1 MGISSTLIQQ
11 NKHSLGC
18 SAVLRVFLTQ
28 SVAEALG
35 KKATEVATI
44 LDNIQELDRVRGIS
58 QLQILDKAHGTSQ
71 PPIQARVQCQDRD
84 CGTFQIL
91 IQARVLCLDKGCGT
105 SQLLMLAPSW
115 RSQDESWGRS
125 PKLVKI

>member
-1 MGISSTLIQQ
+1 MSSTLIQQ
-11 NKHSLGC
+11 NKHLLGC
-18 SAVLRVFLTQ
+18 SAVLWVFLTQ

-71 PPIQARVQCQDRD
+71 PQIKARVLCLDRDYGTFQIPIQARVQCQDRD
-84 CGTFQIL
+84 
-91 IQARVLCLDKGCGT
+91 R
-105 SQLLMLAPSW
+105 
-115 RSQDESWGRS
+115 
-125 PKLVKI
+125 

>member
-58 QLQILDKAHGTSQ
+58 QLQIMDKAHGTSQ
-71 PPIQARVQCQDRD
+71 IP
-84 CGTFQIL
+84 

-105 SQLLMLAPSW
+105 SHLLIPAPSW
-115 RSQDESWGRS
+115 RSLDKSW
-125 PKLVKI
+125 